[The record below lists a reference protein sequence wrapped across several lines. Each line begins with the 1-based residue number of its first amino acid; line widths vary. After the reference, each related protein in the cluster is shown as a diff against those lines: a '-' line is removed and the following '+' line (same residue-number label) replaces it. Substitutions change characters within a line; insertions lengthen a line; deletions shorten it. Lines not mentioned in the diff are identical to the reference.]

1 MAKETNLSLSKHQ
14 SDIPASG
21 KVWDIPLRLFHWL
34 LMFAVIGA
42 IASSKMENWFWHEKM
57 GLTILGLI
65 SFRFIWGVI
74 GTPYA
79 RFSSFSLKPHLVIA
93 YIRSRLKGDR
103 TYYPG
108 HAPTGSWATIIL
120 LAVLGSMAGFGTMAN
135 NDILFEGPL
144 AAWAGDFSN
153 TATDWHEALEPV
165 LFSVLIAHILAL
177 LIYRIW
183 LKINLVPAMITG
195 GKDISSPLSTPVG
208 FSRKHQL
215 AGVILLAV
223 MIAGAQSLG
232 FIGDRYYF

>member
-1 MAKETNLSLSKHQ
+1 
-14 SDIPASG
+14 
-21 KVWDIPLRLFHWL
+21 
-34 LMFAVIGA
+34 
-42 IASSKMENWFWHEKM
+42 
-57 GLTILGLI
+57 
-65 SFRFIWGVI
+65 
-74 GTPYA
+74 
-79 RFSSFSLKPHLVIA
+79 
-93 YIRSRLKGDR
+93 
-103 TYYPG
+103 
-108 HAPTGSWATIIL
+108 
-120 LAVLGSMAGFGTMAN
+120 MAGFGTMAN
-135 NDILFEGPL
+135 NDILFEGLL